1 MKILGSLFQ
10 VLCDEPIRAFIL
22 LFVITVFIRV
32 WLTQFP
38 RIITLCALEIALVCI
53 FKLGAFIGT
62 VIILL
67 TIGIYIAIVNE
78 LDNRKK

>member
-1 MKILGSLFQ
+1 MKILGILFQ

-22 LFVITVFIRV
+22 LLVVTIFIRI

-38 RIITLCALEIALVCI
+38 RIITLCVFEIALTCI
-53 FKLGAFIGT
+53 FKLGAFLGT
-62 VIILL
+62 VIVLL